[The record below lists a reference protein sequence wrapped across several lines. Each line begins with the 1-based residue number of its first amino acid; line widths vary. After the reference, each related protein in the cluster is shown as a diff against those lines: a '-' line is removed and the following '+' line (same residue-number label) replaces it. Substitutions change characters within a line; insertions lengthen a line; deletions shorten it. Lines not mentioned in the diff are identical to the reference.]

1 MSDNLDLNKS
11 VDSSDEKEVVFTSSI
26 NSQPLFEARPVP
38 YVSIEPIALPTT
50 PPLEPIALPTTPPLE
65 PILTFVPIPELPL
78 GWKFITKKRM
88 RGNTKGRIDRYWISP
103 KGTKYNSLL
112 KLKKVLD
119 KSKEG

>member
-38 YVSIEPIALPTT
+38 YVSI
-50 PPLEPIALPTTPPLE
+50 EPIALPTTPPLE